1 MEYSLASLNDL
12 FCANAVKVNASK
24 AQLIVFGS
32 RQNQRKLTDV
42 RVSFRDVASQLCAQV
57 GNLGVTFDC
66 TLSWDAHVSELC
78 RRCTG
83 LLIGL
88 SHARHCLPDGIIRM
102 LVTVLVVSRI
112 HTAFQ
117 FMEIGLK
124 I

>member
-1 MEYSLASLNDL
+1 MPPAS
-12 FCANAVKVNASK
+12 CKRVKTT
-24 AQLIVFGS
+24 QFFQYYGTL
-32 RQNQRKLTDV
+32 
-42 RVSFRDVASQLCAQV
+42 

-78 RRCTG
+78 RRCTV

-88 SHARHCLPDGIIRM
+88 RVSHARHCLPDGIIRM